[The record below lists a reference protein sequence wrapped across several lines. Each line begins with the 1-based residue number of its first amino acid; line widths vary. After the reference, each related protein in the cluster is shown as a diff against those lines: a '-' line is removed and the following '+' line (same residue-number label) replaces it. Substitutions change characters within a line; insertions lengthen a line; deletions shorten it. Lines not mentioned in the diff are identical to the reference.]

1 MNFPIYVIS
10 LPGSHER
17 QAFIFSQLERQGLL
31 FDWLEGVN
39 GRELRNDEISRF
51 YSEEKALSQGG
62 RALTLGELGCALSH
76 LKAYQSLIES
86 DAKIAL
92 ILEDDAALRSDFRSM
107 LEGVIQRVD
116 WQETD
121 LLLLSHVYKY
131 TDWGARPLV
140 GDLRLVHMVT
150 AYNGNGYLITRKG
163 AEKLLREFCPVFVP
177 ADAWNYLHKKN
188 VLRIRGIVPYLVNHS
203 VLSESSII
211 GVRERKGVSFQI
223 KLWRGIRRIVYE
235 KFIYQLLV
243 KPLLRIRKQPVTW

>member
-10 LPGSHER
+10 LPGSLER
-17 QAFIFSQLERQGLL
+17 QAFISSQLERQGLL
-31 FDWLEGVN
+31 FDWLDGVN
-39 GRELRNDEISRF
+39 GRELKNDEVSRF
-51 YSEEKALSQGG
+51 YSEEKALGEGG

-86 DAKIAL
+86 DAKMAL
-92 ILEDDAALRSDFRSM
+92 VLEDDAALRGDFHSM
-107 LEGVIQRVD
+107 LEGVVQGVN
-116 WQETD
+116 WQEID

-131 TDWGARPLV
+131 TDWGALPLI

-150 AYNGNGYLITRKG
+150 AYNGNGYIVTRKG
-163 AEKLLREFCPVFVP
+163 AEKLLRELRPVFVP

-188 VLRIRGIVPYLVNHS
+188 VLRIRGVVPYLVNHS
-203 VLSESSII
+203 VLSEDSII
-211 GVRERKGVSFQI
+211 GIRERRGGSFHI
-223 KLWRGIRRIVYE
+223 RLWQGIRRIVYE